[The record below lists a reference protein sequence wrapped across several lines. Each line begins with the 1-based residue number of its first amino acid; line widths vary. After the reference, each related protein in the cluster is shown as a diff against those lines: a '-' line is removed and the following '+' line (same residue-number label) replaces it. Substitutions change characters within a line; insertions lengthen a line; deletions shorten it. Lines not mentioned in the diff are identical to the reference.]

1 MRVFLNSVPLCKNEY
16 IIIDISHSH
25 YNLYAMEKTASL
37 GSSSP
42 LLVQQTS
49 SLLQDRLKHLVES
62 CLGWVYAIFWQTF
75 KDTDNNLYLSFG
87 DCYFRGLENF
97 QQSQAMSSLNTVSE
111 LIIAS
116 ASRSFVLG
124 EDIVGGTFG
133 SGSFVWLAG
142 DNALQMNGSQR
153 AKEVSLHGIRTL
165 VCVGTSWGVVEFG
178 SLEVWK
184 EEWGIVQLTK
194 SLFRSE
200 SDAAIKE
207 SHLHQGQPSAQQGN
221 THIVEYLCVYNW
233 LEWDYTNLK
242 TTYLRIQMV
251 EFESFG

>member
-1 MRVFLNSVPLCKNEY
+1 
-16 IIIDISHSH
+16 
-25 YNLYAMEKTASL
+25 MEKTASF

-42 LLVQQTS
+42 LVVQQTS
-49 SLLQDRLKHLVES
+49 SLLQDRLKYLVES

-75 KDTDNNLYLSFG
+75 KDTYNNLYLSFG

-97 QQSQAMSSLNTVSE
+97 QQSQGMSSLNTVSE

-116 ASRSFVLG
+116 ASRSFVFG

-133 SGSFVWLAG
+133 TGSFVWLAG

-184 EEWGIVQLTK
+184 EDWGIVQLTK
-194 SLFRSE
+194 SLFMSE
-200 SDAAIKE
+200 SDADIKE

-221 THIVEYLCVYNW
+221 THIVECLCVYNW
-233 LEWDYTNLK
+233 LE
-242 TTYLRIQMV
+242 
-251 EFESFG
+251 